1 MDGPSGPEPPT
12 RGGNRPCQPLLAGDS
27 CERRLVRPARL
38 AHLRAEAKPRCGM
51 KWGAAA
57 WPFQPEVGMVR
68 PARLERAT
76 SWFVVAAEPNALAPT
91 ECYRLRFTPK
101 TARFAPCASA
111 TISHGVVPR
120 GGTNWGTANRTIDG
134 YSGQRPCLD
143 SPSGASPARVR
154 ERLAP
159 VRLRPPS
166 HLAWPCSTA
175 RVQIVRPFP
184 LELAG

>member
-38 AHLRAEAKPRCGM
+38 AHPRAEAKLRCGM

-76 SWFVVAAEPNALAPT
+76 SWFVVAAEPNALALT
-91 ECYRLRFTPK
+91 DCYRVRFRPR
-101 TARFAPCASA
+101 TARLAPSGI
-111 TISHGVVPR
+111 TTLSSRVVPR
-120 GGTNWGTANRTIDG
+120 GAQSWAHRTG
-134 YSGQRPCLD
+134 HPLERAVHPSRWRPC
-143 SPSGASPARVR
+143 SCPGAKPFTG
-154 ERLAP
+154 LQ
-159 VRLRPPS
+159 L
-166 HLAWPCSTA
+166 HSTDA
-175 RVQIVRPFP
+175 CLSKVHH
-184 LELAG
+184 